1 MSEKRLLII
10 EGPTASGKT
19 ALSVE
24 LAKKLKTII
33 ISADS
38 RQFYKE
44 MSIGTA
50 KPTLEERQG
59 IEHFFIDSH
68 SIFDPLTAAEYA
80 KQVEKLLADKF
91 QHHETII
98 MVGGSGMFIDAV
110 VKGLDDIPASE
121 ELRVQLTEQWQNEGL
136 DSLLIELKVSDPE
149 YYAEVDKQNPM
160 RVIRAVEAI
169 RLSGKK
175 YSSMRQGTNKENY
188 FKVSRFV
195 IDHPRENLYA
205 RINLRV
211 DLMINE
217 GLIEEARSLYQFRGL
232 TALNTVGY
240 SELFDYFENR
250 IDLETAIAL
259 IKQNSR
265 RYAKRQITWF
275 KRNEE
280 AVWIPFSTTDEL
292 LETILRHV

>member
-205 RINLRV
+205 RVNLRV

-217 GLIEEARSLYQFRGL
+217 GLIEEARSLHQFRGL

-240 SELFDYFENR
+240 SELFDYFENK